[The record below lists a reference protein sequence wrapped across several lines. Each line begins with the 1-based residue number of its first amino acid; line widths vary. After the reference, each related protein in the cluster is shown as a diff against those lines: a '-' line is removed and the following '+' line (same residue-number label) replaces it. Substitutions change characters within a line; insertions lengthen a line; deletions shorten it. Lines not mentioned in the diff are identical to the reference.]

1 VAAFAIFVSL
11 RIREG
16 RLGRAWLAIR
26 EDEDVAEALGVNL
39 VQTKTL
45 AYMLGAAFAGLGG
58 AIFAGLIGSVFP
70 SSINILVS
78 INVAAIVI
86 VGGMGSIPGVV
97 LGAIVLIGL
106 PELFREFSEYRFLFY
121 GIVLMLM
128 MRFRPE
134 GLWPSRIGRREMH
147 GAEAP
152 SAALPLDATTEAT

>member
-1 VAAFAIFVSL
+1 M
-11 RIREG
+11 
-16 RLGRAWLAIR
+16 
-26 EDEDVAEALGVNL
+26 AEALGVNL

-58 AIFAGLIGSVFP
+58 AIFAALIGSIYP

-78 INVAAIVI
+78 INVVAIVI

-121 GIVLMLM
+121 GIVLMFM

-134 GLWPSRIGRREMH
+134 GLMPSRIGKREMH

-152 SAALPLDATTEAT
+152 ADCHAPRRRRAEAT